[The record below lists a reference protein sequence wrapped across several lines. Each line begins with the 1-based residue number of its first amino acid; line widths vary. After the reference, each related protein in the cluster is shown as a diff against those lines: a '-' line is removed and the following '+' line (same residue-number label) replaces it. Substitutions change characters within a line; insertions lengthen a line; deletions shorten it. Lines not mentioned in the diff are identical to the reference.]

1 LRRYEGMKILF
12 DQGVPEPLRR
22 ALTDHSVATA
32 HEMGWTQLGNGALL
46 RAADSQF
53 DVFITTDRNLRF
65 QQNLASYR
73 LAILILPTTNWP
85 EIRVHQTQVV
95 GAANKLRP
103 GDVVELNF
111 A

>member
-1 LRRYEGMKILF
+1 MRILF
-12 DQGVPEPLRR
+12 DQGVPAPLRR

-32 HEMGWTQLGNGALL
+32 YEMGWTRLSNGALL
-46 RAADSQF
+46 RAADSKF
-53 DVFITTDRNLRF
+53 DVFITTDRNIRF
-65 QQNLASYR
+65 QQNLAGYR

-85 EIRVHQTQVV
+85 EIYAHQALV
-95 GAANKLRP
+95 AATANELRP

>member
-1 LRRYEGMKILF
+1 MRILF
-12 DQGVPEPLRR
+12 DQGVPAPLRR

-32 HEMGWTQLGNGALL
+32 YEMGWTQLGNGALL

-53 DVFITTDRNLRF
+53 DLFITTDRNLRF
-65 QQNLASYR
+65 QQNLSGYR

-85 EIRVHQTQVV
+85 EIGAYQTLVAA
-95 GAANKLRP
+95 AANKLRP

-111 A
+111 T

>member
-1 LRRYEGMKILF
+1 MKILF
-12 DQGVPEPLRR
+12 DQGVPAPLRR

-32 HEMGWTQLGNGALL
+32 YEMGWMQLGNGALL

-53 DVFITTDRNLRF
+53 DVFIITDRNLRY
-65 QQNLASYR
+65 QQNLAGYR

-85 EIRVHQTQVV
+85 EIRVHRALVV
-95 GAANKLRP
+95 AAVNKLRP